1 MPTLKTLLPCPLQ
14 AILGTLPAV
23 SRTDHLSQSTMPHN
37 IPNLLTSLG
46 APCSDGP
53 RQCLPCPQPTYP
65 LLHGSQKAWIP
76 FRQTHTCMQ
85 HASPRDP
92 VHSSRTRLAH
102 PASHSLQQVLSHQL
116 LLDRDSLT
124 ANPLHTLCLW
134 PLAHQQSHCLRLGMG
149 QLSQQTFG
157 PVHRHR
163 ALPEATDL
171 LSLHPSCL

>member
-1 MPTLKTLLPCPLQ
+1 MSSAGYSRHSPCCFKDRPPQPEYYATQHTQSADQPWCSLLRWAQAMPPMSPT
-14 AILGTLPAV
+14 
-23 SRTDHLSQSTMPHN
+23 HLSTTPWFSKGLDTIPPNPHMHAACFP
-37 IPNLLTSLG
+37 PN
-46 APCSDGP
+46 
-53 RQCLPCPQPTYP
+53 
-65 LLHGSQKAWIP
+65 
-76 FRQTHTCMQ
+76 
-85 HASPRDP
+85 P

-149 QLSQQTFG
+149 QLSQHTFG